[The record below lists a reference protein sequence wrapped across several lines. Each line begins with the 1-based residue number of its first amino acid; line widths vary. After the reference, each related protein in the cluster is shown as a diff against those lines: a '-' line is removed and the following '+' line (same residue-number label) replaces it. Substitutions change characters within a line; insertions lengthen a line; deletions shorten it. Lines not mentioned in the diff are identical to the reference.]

1 LFELRWSDEAK
12 ATYDRLKNSPS
23 DKTRYEAVKKT
34 LLNLASDP
42 RHKSLQTHPFLSL
55 KGPGGEKVFEAYA
68 QQKTPAAYRVFWY
81 YGPSKR
87 VITILAIT
95 PHP

>member
-12 ATYDRLKNSPS
+12 ATYERLKNSPS

-34 LLNLASDP
+34 LSYLANNP
-42 RHKSLQTHPFLSL
+42 RHRSLQTHPFLSL
-55 KGPGGEKVFEAYA
+55 KGPGGEKIFEAYA

-81 YGPSKR
+81 YGPSKG
-87 VITILAIT
+87 VITVLAIT